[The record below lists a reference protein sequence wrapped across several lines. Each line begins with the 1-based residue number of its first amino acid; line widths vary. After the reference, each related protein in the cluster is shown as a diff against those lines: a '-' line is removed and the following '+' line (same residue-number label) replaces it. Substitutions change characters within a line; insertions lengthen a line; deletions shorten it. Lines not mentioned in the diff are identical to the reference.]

1 MSSVID
7 FYDHPPQGRCWMKLS
22 QLRNFVA
29 VVEAGTV
36 RQASRNLNLS
46 QSSISKSLQQLED
59 ELGAEMLHRG
69 ARGVTPTAAGK
80 AVLSRAKTIEAELRH
95 ARNDVQTI
103 RGAEAGEIRVSAS
116 PAVAM
121 GLLPRAIVAF
131 KRSRPRVK
139 FSISEDVYPD
149 MLPAIRTGDL
159 DLAVCLV
166 PGRPREESLSFVSLV
181 KDRVAPAVRADHP
194 LIGARRLTLAD
205 LLDLDWIIY
214 GRSHT
219 GLDVF
224 EQTFASNRLA
234 LPHSTIQ
241 CTSFACALALVE
253 KGDYVTLVPSQ
264 LFLGGHPPHSIAL
277 LPLESPMQTW
287 QVAIVSRAKHEMS
300 AVCLAFV
307 SELERVASGIT
318 LPKGKARL
326 ARRSS
331 DNAHPDR
338 LNRSIF

>member
-1 MSSVID
+1 
-7 FYDHPPQGRCWMKLS
+7 MKLS

-36 RQASRNLNLS
+36 RQASRNLSLS

-59 ELGAEMLHRG
+59 EFGVEMLHRG
-69 ARGVTPTAAGK
+69 ARGVTPTVAGL
-80 AVLSRAKTIEAELRH
+80 ALLSRAKAIEAELRH

-116 PAVAM
+116 PTVAM
-121 GLLPRAIVAF
+121 GLLPRAITAF

-139 FSISEDVYPD
+139 FSISEEVYPD
-149 MLPAIRTGDL
+149 MLPAIRIGEL
-159 DLAVCLV
+159 DLAICLV
-166 PGRPREESLSFVSLV
+166 PARPREESLSFVSLV
-181 KDRVAPAVRADHP
+181 KDHVVPAVRADHP

-253 KGDYVTLVPSQ
+253 NGDYVTLVPSR

-277 LPLESPMQTW
+277 LPLDSPMHPW
-287 QVAIVSRAKHEMS
+287 QVAVISRARHELS
-300 AVCLAFV
+300 AVCLAFL
-307 SELERVASGIT
+307 SEIERVAAEIALT
-318 LPKGKARL
+318 KINARL
-326 ARRSS
+326 PRR
-331 DNAHPDR
+331 A
-338 LNRSIF
+338 L